1 VTETAIHIELPAWV
15 AGVVGDPDAIYWTAE
30 ARMDLAVALARASAE
45 HGGGPFGAAVFERG
59 SGRLVAPGV
68 NRVEAAGLSVAHAEI
83 LALSLAQRRLG
94 TYDLAAAGD
103 YELVT
108 SAAPCA
114 QCFGAVSWSGVHA
127 VVCGARTADV
137 EATGFDEGPKPV
149 DWAEQLAARG
159 IAVQQDVRRAAAA
172 AVVRAYV
179 AGGGTIYN
187 GGGR

>member
-1 VTETAIHIELPAWV
+1 VTETAIQIELPGWV
-15 AGVVGDPDAIYWTAE
+15 AGVVGDPDAPYPTAE
-30 ARMDLAVALARASAE
+30 GRMDLAVALARASAGR
-45 HGGGPFGAAVFERG
+45 GGGPFGAAVFERE

-83 LALSLAQRRLG
+83 IALSLAQRRLG
-94 TYDLAAAGD
+94 TYNLAAVGD

-114 QCFGAVSWSGVHA
+114 QCFGAVPWSGVHA

-137 EATGFDEGPKPV
+137 EANGFDEGPKPA
-149 DWAEQLAARG
+149 DWAEQLAGRG
-159 IAVQQDVRRAAAA
+159 VAVQQDVRREAAA

-187 GGGR
+187 GG